1 MVKYQNIGRK
11 AILSIF
17 IMRKVM
23 HYVEGIIHRGL
34 KLFEHDV
41 KVLEQVVKKH
51 IRSIMKTN
59 DMSLGFMQGHGTTD
73 YILI

>member
-23 HYVEGIIHRGL
+23 HYVEGIIYRGL